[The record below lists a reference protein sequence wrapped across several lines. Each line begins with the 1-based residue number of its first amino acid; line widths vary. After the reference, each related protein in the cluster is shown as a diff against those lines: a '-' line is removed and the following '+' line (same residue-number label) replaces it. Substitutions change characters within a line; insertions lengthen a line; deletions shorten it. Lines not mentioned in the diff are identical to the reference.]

1 MSSSRCNSPCWRG
14 PFFSVSCRRRATLR
28 SRPILSNPC
37 GTAHGFPVPELS
49 PWRWCP
55 DHPDADG
62 EDQAYRDNEANED
75 HRKAVPFVVS
85 NIRFPIACGP
95 ALHGFIIAGQR
106 DAEGSWWGAGGL
118 IIGAKRGSTWIEHRV
133 LVPRPTTINVTL
145 EHRHGRATGGRGWI
159 HRLDG
164 VRSRDVRMIRQ
175 ATLLDDGS
183 VAPQN
188 TAVARLEITN
198 MPHRA
203 HLLKRPSCLGCAGP
217 LEDIVVFPDGSDANT
232 FVRSCFMSMTGHPC
246 FEPSSRALSGT
257 RPGID
262 DRRRIPV
269 PPPCDER
276 SGRAS
281 T

>member
-1 MSSSRCNSPCWRG
+1 M
-14 PFFSVSCRRRATLR
+14 
-28 SRPILSNPC
+28 
-37 GTAHGFPVPELS
+37 
-49 PWRWCP
+49 
-55 DHPDADG
+55 
-62 EDQAYRDNEANED
+62 
-75 HRKAVPFVVS
+75 S

-106 DAEGSWWGAGGL
+106 DPEGSRWGAGGL

-133 LVPRPTTINVTL
+133 LVPRPTTINVAL
-145 EHRHGRATGGRGWI
+145 EHRHGRAAGGRRWI

-164 VRSRDVRMIRQ
+164 VGSRDVRMICQ

-188 TAVARLEITN
+188 TAVAQLEITN

-203 HLLKRPSCLGCAGP
+203 HLLNHPSCLDCAGP
-217 LEDIVVFPDGSDANT
+217 LEDIVVFPDGSDA
-232 FVRSCFMSMTGHPC
+232 MSTAGHPC
-246 FEPSSRALSGT
+246 FEPWSRALSGT

-276 SGRAS
+276 SGRSINLNAAS
-281 T
+281 SITAPGGARMEWKPTNEAGIIATWVRCVF